1 MRRLIRK
8 AALWRGR
15 GGSAALG
22 AGADGGNGG
31 DGDGDG
37 EDDDGVPAAPVEH
50 RPVVTLEDKPVVTG
64 EEAERTVYSAEG
76 ALFEF
81 VDGTWKE
88 RGKGEL
94 RVNVAKEEPCRAR
107 LVMRSKGNLRVL
119 LNASLQAFVTCTK
132 MDGQRGAS
140 FPAVNCASLESEAV
154 AEEGKGSGGGEAG
167 EKAAAA
173 TAEAA
178 AAAAPELSTFAFRIA
193 RGAGSIDAFTSAVER
208 HREKKT
214 E

>member
-1 MRRLIRK
+1 MPIVRIPLRPRDEDILLNLQKLVDRKDAFAASAERLLGSLFMRQGQIDK
-8 AALWRGR
+8 APWTMEKMDPAALDRMMR
-15 GGSAALG
+15 MI
-22 AGADGGNGG
+22 
-31 DGDGDG
+31 
-37 EDDDGVPAAPVEH
+37 VPCRLSIDV
-50 RPVVTLEDKPVVTG
+50 
-64 EEAERTVYSAEG
+64 
-76 ALFEF
+76 